1 MLSTVLS
8 VYSLL
13 LAIGILLLGS
23 GLLGTLVGL
32 RASLEGFS
40 NSVIGIVMSAFFVG
54 YIVGAYLCP
63 RLVQNVGYIRAFSV
77 LAAVAA
83 VAMILHGLVI
93 EPFVWWGLRVI
104 SGICVVGLYM
114 IIESWLQSLI
124 KSHPKRGRIFS
135 VYMMTTLVALGAG
148 QYLLLIYGAA
158 QLASFALGA
167 IFFILSLIP
176 IAVTRLSQPVQVTIP
191 TMMLRKLL
199 KQSPL
204 GTIGAFCSGLV
215 SGAFWGMGALY
226 AKGLGFD
233 NTGIAIFLSSVIIG
247 GVLLQYPIGHRSDL
261 HDRRLVLTIVSLIA
275 AIVACLTFFIPP
287 DNKPVFFS
295 LIVLYGGFS
304 FSIYS
309 LSVAHTQDQIEMD
322 MVMDAT
328 RTLLLFNGVGAAIGP
343 IIAGIVMQLGGS
355 GALMLFFGFI
365 LGLLALFAIYRLTV
379 ATPIPLEAQEAFVP
393 MARTSPEVVE
403 LDPRLESE

>member
-32 RASLEGFS
+32 RASIESFS
-40 NSVIGIVMSAFFVG
+40 NTIIGIIMSAFFVG
-54 YIVGAYLCP
+54 YVIGAYICP
-63 RLVQNVGYIRAFSV
+63 RLVRDVGHIRAFSV
-77 LAAVAA
+77 LAAIVA
-83 VAMILHGLVI
+83 VAMIIHGLI
-93 EPFVWWGLRVI
+93 IDPYVWWILRII

-114 IIESWLQSLI
+114 IVESWLNSLI
-124 KSHPKRGRIFS
+124 KTHPKRGRIFS
-135 VYMMTTLVALGAG
+135 IYMMTTLVALGAG
-148 QYLLLIYGAA
+148 QYLLLIYGAV

-176 IAVTRLSQPVQVTIP
+176 IAVTRLPQPSQVAIP
-191 TMMLRKLL
+191 KMMLSKLL
-199 KQSPL
+199 KQAPL
-204 GTIGAFCSGLV
+204 GTIGAFASGTV

-233 NTGIAIFLSSVIIG
+233 DTWIAIFLSSVIAG
-247 GVLLQYPIGHRSDL
+247 GVLLQYPIGHRSDT
-261 HDRRLVLTIVSLIA
+261 HDRRLVLVVVAIIA
-275 AIVACLTFFIPP
+275 AVIACVTYFVPP
-287 DNKPVFFS
+287 DNRLIFFT
-295 LIVLYGGFS
+295 LVVLYGGFS

-309 LSVAHTQDQIEMD
+309 LSVAHTQDQIEIEN
-322 MVMDAT
+322 VMDAT

-343 IIAGIVMQLGGS
+343 ILAGIVMQLAGS
-355 GALMLFFGFI
+355 AALMLFFGLI
-365 LGLLALFAIYRLTV
+365 LGLLGIFAVYRLNV
-379 ATPIPLEAQEAFVP
+379 AEPIPMEAQESFMP

-403 LDPRLESE
+403 LDPRLETE

>member
-343 IIAGIVMQLGGS
+343 IIAGVVMQLGGS